1 MGPARLPGPS
11 VLGVP
16 RGLEH
21 GLNGTS
27 DRRARAGLA
36 QPRAAT
42 LREERPAGGTPSIA
56 REKNHPLAQGR
67 ILTRQDGVESW
78 PVQAGHMQVTQND
91 VIASR
96 LKLYQGV
103 LAIAR
108 RVDAIAIPAQE
119 ACQGADDA
127 RLIVNH

>member
-1 MGPARLPGPS
+1 
-11 VLGVP
+11 
-16 RGLEH
+16 
-21 GLNGTS
+21 
-27 DRRARAGLA
+27 
-36 QPRAAT
+36 
-42 LREERPAGGTPSIA
+42 
-56 REKNHPLAQGR
+56 
-67 ILTRQDGVESW
+67 
-78 PVQAGHMQVTQND
+78 MQVTQND